1 MNVKG
6 KTIFDFCKD
15 AEMRKAIIGGD
26 YTEKDYKS
34 RCHEINRYGDLTN
47 FAAKTNNMALFK
59 AAAKA
64 MDEAQR
70 EFDERA
76 DEAMRNGIIID

>member
-34 RCHEINRYGDLTN
+34 LCHEIFRYDHIRD
-47 FAAKTNNMALFK
+47 FAARTNNRTLFEAATK
-59 AAAKA
+59 AR
-64 MDEAQR
+64 DEAQS

-76 DEAMRNGIIID
+76 NEGMRNGIIID